1 MTRARGSDKKP
12 KTKPRLLSLRRQ
24 HCTHSTL
31 WNSFIMPPTAANST
45 AEDAPEISQLKLSPE
60 ATKTTND
67 YSRFLARRTG
77 LRTVD
82 GIRGLLPL
90 EKTPGL
96 ISLLAGKPNPSTFPI
111 EEISITLRAPNAPQ
125 PYSPSGGEPV
135 RETLKIDGDLVA
147 TALQYNF
154 TDGVPDLRAVLADF
168 QLKEHGVTVDDVN
181 LQLTVGSGSQ
191 DLMYKIF
198 TCLINPGDPILVEAP
213 VYAGVLPILQALE
226 PDTIEVDTDPEGI
239 SIDHLRGILSNWPKD
254 KPKPKALYT
263 VPYGCNP
270 TGATTPLERRKE
282 VLKLAE
288 EHDFLILEAL
298 YTVPYGCNPTGATTP
313 LERRKEVLKLAEE
326 HDFLILE
333 GRLPTSLLKTNYYL
347 YFGSAE
353 RPPSYITLENSALNV
368 GQRRVLRL
376 DSFSKVLSSGMRIGF
391 ATGPPHLIKV
401 MNAHSSAANLQA
413 NSTTQVIALA
423 ILRHWGYDGFRAHIA
438 NVSGF
443 YRAKRDA
450 FEAAMYKHF
459 KPEGE
464 KPLAEWTRPEAGLFF
479 WFKLNIPDEDSFQL
493 ISTKALEGGVL
504 AVPGQIFFP
513 SGRKTAY
520 VRTAFSV
527 MDIDLADEGL
537 RRLAKVAKDA
547 IGGA

>member
-1 MTRARGSDKKP
+1 
-12 KTKPRLLSLRRQ
+12 
-24 HCTHSTL
+24 
-31 WNSFIMPPTAANST
+31 MPPTAINST
-45 AEDAPEISQLKLSPE
+45 AEDAPEISQLKLSPV
-60 ATKTTND
+60 ANKPTDQHD

-77 LRTVD
+77 LRTID

-90 EKTPGL
+90 EKTPGV
-96 ISLLAGKPNPSTFPI
+96 ISLLAGKPNQNTFPV
-111 EEISITLRAPNAPQ
+111 EEISITLRAPGAPQ

-135 RETLKIDGDLVA
+135 REILNISGDLLA

-154 TDGVPDLRAVLADF
+154 TDGVPDLRAVLGDF
-168 QLKEHGVTVDDVN
+168 QLKEHGVAVDDVN

-198 TCLINPGDPILVEAP
+198 TCLLDPHDSILVEAP
-213 VYAGVLPILQALE
+213 VYAGVLPILQTLE
-226 PDTIEVDTDPEGI
+226 ADMIEVNTDPDGI
-239 SIDHLRGILSNWPKD
+239 SIDHLRGILTNWPKD

-282 VLKLAE
+282 VLKLAQ
-288 EHDFLILEAL
+288 EHDFLILEDD
-298 YTVPYGCNPTGATTP
+298 PY
-313 LERRKEVLKLAEE
+313 
-326 HDFLILE
+326 
-333 GRLPTSLLKTNYYL
+333 YYL

-353 RPPSYITLENSALNV
+353 RPPSYLTLENSAQNV
-368 GQRRVLRL
+368 GQRLVLRL

-391 ATGPPHLIKV
+391 ATGPPHLIRV
-401 MNAHSSAANLQA
+401 MNAHTSAANLQA

-423 ILRHWGYDGFRAHIA
+423 MLKHWGYDGFQAHIS
-438 NVSGF
+438 NISGF

-459 KPEGE
+459 KPEGG
-464 KPLAEWTRPEAGLFF
+464 KQLAEWTRPEAGLFF
-479 WFKLNIPDEDSFQL
+479 WFKLNVPSEDSFQL

-504 AVPGQIFFP
+504 AVPGKIFFP
-513 SGRKTAY
+513 SGRRTAY

-527 MDIDLADEGL
+527 MDIELVDEAL
-537 RRLAKVAKDA
+537 KRLAKVVKEATE
-547 IGGA
+547 GA

>member
-1 MTRARGSDKKP
+1 
-12 KTKPRLLSLRRQ
+12 
-24 HCTHSTL
+24 
-31 WNSFIMPPTAANST
+31 MPPAATNST

-60 ATKTTND
+60 ATKPANHND

-77 LRTVD
+77 LRTID

-111 EEISITLRAPNAPQ
+111 EEITITLRAPNAPQ
-125 PYSPSGGEPV
+125 PYSSSGGEPV

-147 TALQYNF
+147 TALQYSF
-154 TDGVPDLRAVLADF
+154 TDGVPDFRAILADF
-168 QLKEHGVTVDDVN
+168 QLKEHGVTIDDVN

-198 TCLINPGDPILVEAP
+198 TCLLDPGDAVLVEAP
-213 VYAGVLPILQALE
+213 VYAGVLPILQTLE
-226 PDTIEVDTDPEGI
+226 PDMIEVDTDPEGI
-239 SIDHLRGILSNWPKD
+239 SINHLREILSNWPKD

-270 TGATTPLERRKE
+270 TGATTPLERRVE

-288 EHDFLILEAL
+288 EHDFLIIEDD
-298 YTVPYGCNPTGATTP
+298 PY
-313 LERRKEVLKLAEE
+313 
-326 HDFLILE
+326 
-333 GRLPTSLLKTNYYL
+333 YYL

-353 RPPSYITLENSALNV
+353 RPPSYITLENSAQNI

-391 ATGPPHLIKV
+391 ATGPPHLIRV

-423 ILRHWGYDGFRAHIA
+423 MLRHWGYDGFRAHIA
-438 NVSGF
+438 NISDF

-459 KPEGE
+459 KPEGG

-479 WFKLNIPDEDSFQL
+479 WFKLNISNEDSFQL
-493 ISTKALEGGVL
+493 ISTKAIEGGVL
-504 AVPGQIFFP
+504 AVPGKIFFP

-527 MDIDLADEGL
+527 MDIELADEGL
-537 RRLAKVAKDA
+537 RRLAKVVKDV
-547 IGGA
+547 IEGA

>member
-1 MTRARGSDKKP
+1 
-12 KTKPRLLSLRRQ
+12 
-24 HCTHSTL
+24 
-31 WNSFIMPPTAANST
+31 MPPTAINST

-60 ATKTTND
+60 ANKVTNNND
-67 YSRFLARRTG
+67 YSRFLARRTS

-90 EKTPGL
+90 EKTPGV
-96 ISLLAGKPNPSTFPI
+96 ISLLAGKPNQSTFPVD
-111 EEISITLRAPNAPQ
+111 EISITLRAPKAPQ

-135 RETLKIDGDLVA
+135 LETLKINGDLLA

-154 TDGVPDLRAVLADF
+154 TDGVPDLRALLADF
-168 QLKEHGVTVDDVN
+168 QFQEHGVTVDDVN
-181 LQLTVGSGSQ
+181 LQLTIGSGSQ

-198 TCLINPGDPILVEAP
+198 TCLIDQGDAILVEAP
-213 VYAGVLPILQALE
+213 VYAGVLPILQTLE
-226 PDTIEVDTDPEGI
+226 PNMIEVETDSEGI
-239 SIDHLRGILSNWPKD
+239 SIDNLREILTNWPKD

-270 TGATTPLERRKE
+270 TGATTPLDRRKE

-288 EHDFLILEAL
+288 EHDFLILEDD
-298 YTVPYGCNPTGATTP
+298 PY
-313 LERRKEVLKLAEE
+313 
-326 HDFLILE
+326 
-333 GRLPTSLLKTNYYL
+333 YYL

-353 RPPSYITLENSALNV
+353 RAPSYLTLENASLGG

-391 ATGPPHLIKV
+391 ATGPPALIKP
-401 MNAHSSAANLQA
+401 MNSHTSAANLQA
-413 NSTTQVIALA
+413 NSTTQVIALSM
-423 ILRHWGYDGFRAHIA
+423 LRHWGYDGFRAHIA
-438 NVSGF
+438 NISGF

-479 WFKLNIPDEDSFQL
+479 WFKLNVPSEDSFQL
-493 ISTKALEGGVL
+493 ISTKALAGGVI

-527 MDIDLADEGL
+527 MDIELVDEAL
-537 RRLAKVAKDA
+537 KRLAKVVREVVES
-547 IGGA
+547 G

>member
-1 MTRARGSDKKP
+1 MS
-12 KTKPRLLSLRRQ
+12 LSA
-24 HCTHSTL
+24 
-31 WNSFIMPPTAANST
+31 MNST
-45 AEDAPEISQLKLSPE
+45 SEDAPVISQLKLSPE
-60 ATKTTND
+60 ANKTTNRND

-135 RETLKIDGDLVA
+135 LETLKIEGDLLA
-147 TALQYNF
+147 TALQYNL
-154 TDGVPDLRAVLADF
+154 TDGIPDLRALLADF

-181 LQLTVGSGSQ
+181 LQLTVGSGGQ

-198 TCLINPGDPILVEAP
+198 TCLLNPGDALLVEAP
-213 VYAGVLPILQALE
+213 VYAGVLPILQTLE
-226 PDTIEVDTDPEGI
+226 TDMIEVDTDPEGI
-239 SIDHLRGILSNWPKD
+239 SVDHLRGILNNWPQG

-288 EHDFLILEAL
+288 EHDFLILEDD
-298 YTVPYGCNPTGATTP
+298 PY
-313 LERRKEVLKLAEE
+313 
-326 HDFLILE
+326 
-333 GRLPTSLLKTNYYL
+333 YYL

-353 RPPSYITLENSALNV
+353 RPPSYLNLENAAQNV
-368 GQRRVLRL
+368 SGQRHVLRL

-423 ILRHWGYDGFRAHIA
+423 MLKHWGYDGFRAHIA
-438 NVSGF
+438 NISGF

-459 KPEGE
+459 KPEGGNQ
-464 KPLAEWTRPEAGLFF
+464 LAEWTRPEAGLFF
-479 WFKLNIPDEDSFQL
+479 WFKIDIPDGDSFQL
-493 ISTKALEGGVL
+493 ISTKAIEGGVL

-513 SGRKTAY
+513 SGRKTAF

-527 MDIDLADEGL
+527 MDIELVDEAL
-537 RRLAKVAKDA
+537 RRLAKIVKER
-547 IGGA
+547 IEGV